1 MPNFEPETHSTYLM
15 VLLEDND
22 SWSSSS
28 KYSGSARPSTT
39 ISTETYGTSGIMA
52 MMPAMKAKEAYDSRW
67 ERKFEGEEAGVTRR
81 LDTKKTPKAVLGES
95 VIE

>member
-1 MPNFEPETHSTYLM
+1 
-15 VLLEDND
+15 
-22 SWSSSS
+22 
-28 KYSGSARPSTT
+28 
-39 ISTETYGTSGIMA
+39 
-52 MMPAMKAKEAYDSRW
+52 MPAMKAKGAYDSRW